1 MLAGKCRLLP
11 PDTLISVYHTVGIL
25 RRLQMHHD
33 QRSLRV
39 DFNTSAQQQLS
50 DDPTVEPNY
59 SKYRMLHILLS
70 KINKLAMLR
79 ALESGRYLSM
89 AFCSYRCVR
98 NSALTGHKH
107 SWAIKAHQNSYS
119 ARETKHV
126 NRKKCQTDR

>member
-50 DDPTVEPNY
+50 DDDGRAELFKIQNAA
-59 SKYRMLHILLS
+59 HIIEQD
-70 KINKLAMLR
+70 K
-79 ALESGRYLSM
+79 
-89 AFCSYRCVR
+89 
-98 NSALTGHKH
+98 
-107 SWAIKAHQNSYS
+107 
-119 ARETKHV
+119 
-126 NRKKCQTDR
+126 